1 MSQEPPQRVGN
12 STKLIKDPTP
22 ASPRGSEIESHRA
35 ESNSDQGSTFQSSSP
50 KAHGSIGRI
59 ISLFILLAVVASSI
73 IGTAS
78 WWFPHA
84 TMLVQGLSKPSGI
97 VSGQPSKNTRKV
109 ETLERLQ
116 THPEA
121 LEVDRTSTANSENI
135 SPAGDKPNNRLQV
148 PERLSHTDEAPIITM
163 SDSLS
168 SQAQQLASFSAR
180 LSKLESETG
189 NTARMEDINSRIS
202 ALEKKSANAASVL
215 NLSNR
220 MTALEDLSRRAG
232 AEQAAKVALLLTT
245 AQLRVAVTTGQP
257 FALELATANVLSMSV
272 LGTTINDEGFA
283 NYINRGI
290 PTLFALQ
297 QYFDETA
304 SQIIRAAVIPDEAS
318 GWLRQSLDRIMAI
331 VTVRRVNGGTDSKGV
346 SAILA
351 RAENHLKAGD
361 LKSVTNE
368 MAALTGASAE
378 AAAPW
383 LTNVNARIDA
393 EQAVNTT
400 LSKAMALMAVDE
412 HTKELSLETADTE

>member
-1 MSQEPPQRVGN
+1 
-12 STKLIKDPTP
+12 
-22 ASPRGSEIESHRA
+22 
-35 ESNSDQGSTFQSSSP
+35 
-50 KAHGSIGRI
+50 
-59 ISLFILLAVVASSI
+59 
-73 IGTAS
+73 
-78 WWFPHA
+78 
-84 TMLVQGLSKPSGI
+84 MLVQGLSKPSGI

-245 AQLRVAVTTGQP
+245 A
-257 FALELATANVLSMSV
+257 
-272 LGTTINDEGFA
+272 
-283 NYINRGI
+283 
-290 PTLFALQ
+290 
-297 QYFDETA
+297 
-304 SQIIRAAVIPDEAS
+304 
-318 GWLRQSLDRIMAI
+318 
-331 VTVRRVNGGTDSKGV
+331 
-346 SAILA
+346 
-351 RAENHLKAGD
+351 
-361 LKSVTNE
+361 
-368 MAALTGASAE
+368 
-378 AAAPW
+378 
-383 LTNVNARIDA
+383 
-393 EQAVNTT
+393 
-400 LSKAMALMAVDE
+400 
-412 HTKELSLETADTE
+412 